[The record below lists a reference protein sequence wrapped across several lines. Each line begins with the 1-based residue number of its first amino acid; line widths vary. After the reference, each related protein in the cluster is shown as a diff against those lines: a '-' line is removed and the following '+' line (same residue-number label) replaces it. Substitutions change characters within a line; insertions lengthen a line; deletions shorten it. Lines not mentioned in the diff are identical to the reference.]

1 MILLVQK
8 LMKQLKSETPRGSR
22 HTKFPFSI
30 LWFLSFST
38 FSCVQFPP
46 LLFASFFVLLSF
58 SEPPSPIPPASP
70 ITSSAD
76 CIPPLSL
83 FIFLIV
89 SARAFQ
95 VPEIFIFNCFLLF
108 CLSACHCLCLL
119 QPPPVGEFLSLFS
132 VLTNH
137 CPWRHF
143 SFFFFLFLIQSK
155 AKYEQSVREVI

>member
-1 MILLVQK
+1 MRP
-8 LMKQLKSETPRGSR
+8 PRS
-22 HTKFPFSI
+22 TQCLKFPF
-30 LWFLSFST
+30 LMLFGFSG
-38 FSCVQFPP
+38 FRP
-46 LLFASFFVLLSF
+46 LLMFHFPLYFLPLSLLFFSF

-83 FIFLIV
+83 FISLTV

-95 VPEIFIFNCFLLF
+95 VPEIFLFLTTSSF
-108 CLSACHCLCLL
+108 CCLSACHCLCWP
-119 QPPPVGEFLSLFS
+119 QPPPLGESLSLFS

-143 SFFFFLFLIQSK
+143 SFFLSLFFLI
-155 AKYEQSVREVI
+155 